1 MRNRK
6 GFAPGLIIG
15 LICGIGLSSF
25 AMAAAV
31 TANPST
37 HAVRVNGQAVSI
49 EGYNIGGNNFYKLR
63 DLGAVVDFGVDF
75 DSATATVHID
85 TSVGYTPPNT
95 APVITEPTTT
105 EAPPIGQAEADGSGR
120 LSDTKLTTKTTGGVE
135 RAREDF
141 SQQANPAIFTGNY
154 TRGMYNALYQ
164 SFIDRDA
171 IWPGNNGKTAAEN
184 FNPYYAYAH
193 AIADSYETRQPFE
206 RVMTSISRV
215 YGFMVK
221 AEPYVKDLWQ
231 YPGYFI
237 VTAMKPELN
246 LDQSALDV
254 LKKAESM
261 NDREKVQF
269 FTEYVRSRLVYDAK
283 GSASPQQV
291 LSSPQPI
298 KGACGTYAYT
308 FQYLCERSGI
318 PAVAVSGDNHAW
330 TTVYVDGTWS
340 QCDPTNNRV
349 LVEGLKYQP
358 EYPHNI
364 IFAQEILKPNSTK

>member
-1 MRNRK
+1 MKNRK
-6 GFAPGLIIG
+6 GFALGLVIG

-25 AMAAAV
+25 AMAAV

-37 HAVRVNGQAVSI
+37 HAVKVDGQAVSI

-75 DSATATVHID
+75 DSTTATVLID
-85 TSVGYTPPNT
+85 TSTGYTSPTT
-95 APVITEPTTT
+95 APVVTEPPTT

-120 LSDTKLTTKTTGGVE
+120 LSDTKLTTKTIGGVE

-141 SQQANPAIFTGNY
+141 SQHANPAIFTGSY
-154 TRGMYNALYQ
+154 TRGMYNALRQTYLDQ
-164 SFIDRDA
+164 DI
-171 IWPGNNGKTAAEN
+171 IWPGNNTTDASDP
-184 FNPYYAYAH
+184 FNPRYAYAH
-193 AIADSYETRQPFE
+193 AVADSYATRQPFE

-215 YGFMVK
+215 YGFMVN

-237 VTAMKPELN
+237 VTAMKPELT
-246 LDQSALDV
+246 LDQSALDA

-261 NDREKVQF
+261 SDREKVQF

-291 LSSPQPI
+291 LSSPQPT

-330 TTVYVDGTWS
+330 TTVYVDGVWS

-349 LVEGLKYQP
+349 LVDSLKYQA
-358 EYPHNI
+358 EHPHMVLI
-364 IFAQEILKPNSTK
+364 AQEILAPGSTK